1 MSDWEIIRIKDDP
14 AASDTERWT
23 IVYQVPVEYAP
34 DGVFSLSIPK
44 ATLNVH
50 AAAYEYDIDD
60 PDQVDALFDHVM
72 TRPML
77 TASVLGEPAPS
88 GLASLMRSKNSTAD
102 VLRRTR
108 DGFRGREVY
117 LRDPA
122 ELRADIK
129 AGIDA
134 MKGGVAR
141 LKPAAQVELHRSGE
155 LVGMADMSENPKYIV
170 MRDMVA
176 RLQPKDIAAG
186 RDFFRQQRRLHTAQA
201 GRISK

>member
-1 MSDWEIIRIKDDP
+1 MSDWEIIRIKDDV

-50 AAAYEYDIDD
+50 AAAYEYDIDN
-60 PDQVDALFDHVM
+60 PAQVDALFDHVM

-77 TASVLGEPAPS
+77 TASVIGEPAAS
-88 GLASLMRSKNSTAD
+88 GMASLMRSKSSMAD
-102 VLRRTR
+102 VLRKTR

-141 LKPAAQVELHRSGE
+141 LKPAAQVELHRGGE

-170 MRDMVA
+170 MRDMVS
-176 RLQPKDIAAG
+176 RLQPENIAAG
-186 RDFFRQQRRLHTAQA
+186 REFFRQQRQLLMAQA
-201 GRISK
+201 GRKSK